1 MKSSWS
7 GRAFVAVVATAAFL
21 WTLALSASPLLHQR
35 IHSDANRIDHACAVT
50 FVTAGN
56 VDHAPVA
63 LLIKAPV
70 PLDEFTI
77 PELTPLWVGPL
88 FLLASVF
95 EHAPPAN
102 S

>member
-1 MKSSWS
+1 MKSSS
-7 GRAFVAVVATAAFL
+7 GRAIVAVVAAAAFL
-21 WTLALSASPLLHQR
+21 WTLALSASPQLHER
-35 IHSDANRIDHACAVT
+35 IHSDANRIGHACAVT

-63 LLIKAPV
+63 LLISAPV
-70 PLDEFTI
+70 PLDEKL

>member
-1 MKSSWS
+1 MKRSTS
-7 GRAFVAVVATAAFL
+7 GRAFVAVVTSAAFL
-21 WTLALSASPLLHQR
+21 WTLALSASPQLHQR

-63 LLIKAPV
+63 LLIATPV
-70 PLDEFTI
+70 PLDGQI

-88 FLLASVF
+88 FLIASVF

>member
-1 MKSSWS
+1 MKSSTSW
-7 GRAFVAVVATAAFL
+7 RASVAIIASAAFL
-21 WTLALSASPLLHQR
+21 WVLALSASPQLHQQ
-35 IHSDANRIDHACAVT
+35 IHSDANRVDHACAVT

-56 VDHAPVA
+56 VNHAPVA
-63 LLIKAPV
+63 LLISAPV
-70 PLDEFTI
+70 PLDEKL
-77 PELTPLWVGPL
+77 PELTPLWVGPI

>member
-1 MKSSWS
+1 MKSSTRW
-7 GRAFVAVVATAAFL
+7 RAPVAVIASAAFL
-21 WTLALSASPLLHQR
+21 WTLALSASPQLHER
-35 IHSDANRIDHACAVT
+35 IHSDASRVDHSCAVT

-63 LLIKAPV
+63 LLISTPV
-70 PLDEFTI
+70 PLDEKI
-77 PELTPLWVGPL
+77 PELTPLWVAPL